1 MLKRA
6 SLLFAIAGLACA
18 QAQPVANDKPIHVH
32 ADPAAS
38 AATAVDESKAPLLE
52 GMGSF
57 HWKITTSSALAQR
70 MFDQGMVLAYAFNHA
85 EAARAFRYGARLDP
99 DCAMCWWGAAL
110 VAGPNINAKMEDSD
124 APKAWEALGKA
135 QAAAAKASKTE
146 RQYIESIASRYAKDN
161 PADRGAL
168 DAAYAK
174 AICHLAGTLREDAN
188 AQTLCAEAEMDLHP
202 WDYWDPASGKPRD
215 WTPAILARLE
225 AVLAKD
231 SRHPGANHLY
241 VHAIEASKHPQRALA
256 AADRLVDLAPGAGH
270 LVHMPSHIY
279 IRVGRYHD
287 ASEANERA
295 IKVDDSY
302 VAQCREQGIYPLA
315 YKPHN
320 WHFLWA
326 ATTFEGRSRR
336 ALEAA
341 QRLSDGVADEKMTCH
356 GFGTLQH
363 YKVTPLYAHVR
374 FGMWDRILA
383 TPAPTDLPYRKAVW
397 RYAQGMAHIFTNDL
411 AAAQADL
418 DELRK
423 LAADAALDEVTIWD
437 INTTRALVAIAV
449 EVVAGELDA
458 KRKQWPA
465 AIAHLEKAV
474 RLNLELNYNEPA
486 DWYYP
491 VRHSLGAVYLDA
503 KRAKDA
509 ERVYRE
515 DLADVPNNGY
525 SLFGLAQA
533 LRAQGKSREAAE
545 VDVKFKEAWRN
556 ADHTLASS
564 RF

>member
-6 SLLFAIAGLACA
+6 VSLLLVVCATCGHAEPTVTNDQLNKPAIATSE
-18 QAQPVANDKPIHVH
+18 
-32 ADPAAS
+32 S
-38 AATAVDESKAPLLE
+38 AIIDESKAPVLD
-52 GMGSF
+52 GMGTF
-57 HWKITTSSALAQR
+57 HWKITTSNPLAQR

-99 DCAMCWWGAAL
+99 NCAMCWWGAAL
-110 VAGPNINAKMEDSD
+110 VAGPNINAKMEESD
-124 APKAWEALGKA
+124 APKAWEALSNA
-135 QAAAAKASKTE
+135 QATAAKVSNEE
-146 RQYIESIASRYAKDN
+146 RRYIQSIASRYAKDN
-161 PADRGAL
+161 PSDRAPL
-168 DAAYAK
+168 DEAYAK
-174 AICHLAGTLREDAN
+174 EICSLASTLPADLN

-215 WTPAILARLE
+215 WTPPILARLE

-231 SRHPGANHLY
+231 KHHPGANHLY
-241 VHAIEASKHPQRALA
+241 VHAIEASKNPHRALA
-256 AADRLVDLAPGAGH
+256 AADRLADLVPGAGH

-287 ASEANERA
+287 ASEVNERA
-295 IKVDDSY
+295 IKVDESY
-302 VAQCREQGIYPLA
+302 AAQCREQGIYPLA

-326 ATTFEGRSRR
+326 SATLEGRSKR
-336 ALEAA
+336 AVEAA
-341 QRLSDGVADEKMTCH
+341 HHLSNGVADDKMTCH
-356 GFGTLQH
+356 GLGTLQH
-363 YKVTPLYAHVR
+363 YKVTPLYAFVR
-374 FGMWDRILA
+374 FGKWNEILA
-383 TPAPTDLPYRKAVW
+383 TPEPTDLPYRKAVW

-411 AAAQADL
+411 AAAQTDL

-423 LAADAALDEVTIWD
+423 LAADPSLEEVTIWD
-437 INTTRALVAIAV
+437 INTTKALMAVGV

-458 KRKQWPA
+458 KHGNWTS
-465 AIAHLEKAV
+465 AIMHLEKAV
-474 RLNLELNYNEPA
+474 ELNLALNYNEPS

-515 DLADVPNNGY
+515 DLADVPDNGY
-525 SLFGLAQA
+525 SLLGLTQA
-533 LRAQGKSREAAE
+533 LRAQGKAKEAIV
-545 VDVKFKEAWRN
+545 VDAKFKEAWKN
-556 ADHTLASS
+556 ADHTLTSS